1 MTIFK
6 SCRNSASVACT
17 FYAIILTWKFDP
29 FDLTLT
35 LFPSIVNFD
44 DVIGSKFKR
53 PTISISSCKRP
64 TKHVPRTVCL
74 WLLFSSDLLWPDLD
88 LFRYDLCTHA
98 VSFSDIYQHFV
109 WVWALFCP
117 SNRLYS
123 PKCKNSIFFLLLTW
137 YSPYTWH
144 LS

>member
-35 LFPSIVNFD
+35 WFPSIVNFD
-44 DVIGSKFKR
+44 DVIGSKFKNYQYQYLVVKD
-53 PTISISSCKRP
+53 PQNM
-64 TKHVPRTVCL
+64 CL
-74 WLLFSSDLLWPDLD
+74 ERYACDYYFQVTFCGLTLTFSGTTFALTQYHSQIFTSTLCEFELFS
-88 LFRYDLCTHA
+88 
-98 VSFSDIYQHFV
+98 V
-109 WVWALFCP
+109 
-117 SNRLYS
+117 RLTES
-123 PKCKNSIFFLLLTW
+123 TVQNVKTASFLLLTW